1 MTHTQR
7 EMTIAFENKDSI
19 QKDRTIDRQK
29 VTQRQSTLKIGNE
42 RQRKKEMNRQSLW
55 QEQGLMS
62 AIEIKW

>member
-1 MTHTQR
+1 MTHTQS

-19 QKDRTIDRQK
+19 EKDRNIDRQK

>member
-1 MTHTQR
+1 MTHTQS

-19 QKDRTIDRQK
+19 EKDRNKDRQK